1 MKQTTK
7 YDCFISHAS
16 EDKKVLVE
24 KIAHSLQNVGVSV
37 WYDDFELTAGDSLMK
52 KIDYGLATSKYGLIV
67 LSRAFISKPWPE
79 YELRG
84 LSAREIGSDK
94 VIIPIWYRISRDDIL
109 RFSPPLADKLAIIA
123 NGRNTGQVISE
134 VLRVI
139 RPDIHES
146 LTRIKA
152 YEKLMKSKKTVSV
165 PISQIDFGGKIRHS
179 KLPPSMLI
187 RLRNVRAALQEVFP
201 QNFTEMV
208 DDFRKDLR
216 PEKELFIW
224 EGITAAFSCYREL
237 FSPSLKELRDVFAFL
252 LTASTNGVEATLKD
266 DRYEFLDAAK
276 KYAIVRIW
284 AYIGQPVEIIKEESR
299 GPNKG
304 IETDAE

>member
-1 MKQTTK
+1 MKTSIQ

-24 KIAHSLQNVGVSV
+24 RLAHSLQHLGVTV
-37 WYDDFELTAGDSLMK
+37 WYDDFELTVGDSLTR
-52 KIDYGLATSKYGLIV
+52 KIDRGLSTSKYGLIV
-67 LSRAFISKPWPE
+67 LSKAFISKPWPE

-94 VIIPIWYRISRDDIL
+94 VILPIWYKITRDDIL
-109 RFSPPLADKLAIIA
+109 RFSPPLADKLAIVT
-123 NGRNTGQVISE
+123 NGRNIGKVVSE

-152 YEKLMKSKKTVSV
+152 YEKLMRSKKAVSV
-165 PISQIDFGGKIRHS
+165 PISKIDFSGKIRHA

-187 RLRNVRAALQEVFP
+187 RLRNVRATLQDVFP

-224 EGITAAFSCYREL
+224 EGITAAFASYREL
-237 FSPSLKELRDVFAFL
+237 FSPSVKELRDVFAFL
-252 LTASTNGVEATLKD
+252 LSASTNGVESTIKD
-266 DRYEFLDAAK
+266 ERYKSLDTAK
-276 KYAIVRIW
+276 RHSIVKIW
-284 AYIGQPVEIIKEESR
+284 AYVGQPVEILRQELK

-304 IETDAE
+304 IETK